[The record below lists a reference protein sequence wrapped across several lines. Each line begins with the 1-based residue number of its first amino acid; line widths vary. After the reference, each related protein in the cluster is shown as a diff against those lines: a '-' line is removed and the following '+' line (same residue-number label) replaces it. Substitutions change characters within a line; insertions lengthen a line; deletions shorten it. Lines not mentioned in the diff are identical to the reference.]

1 MPATNYC
8 PACGAPTELRQAHG
22 KLRPVC
28 VRCGR
33 VQFEDPK
40 VAAAAVVVQPG
51 HILLVQRRNAP
62 ARGMWTLPAGFVD
75 AGEDPRQAAA
85 REVAEETGL
94 EVEVGDVAD
103 VIFEP
108 AEGDRPATIV
118 IVYWASLRGGALKAG
133 DDALRTEFCP
143 LEHLPPIGFRS
154 TQAILERVR
163 QRSSSA
169 L

>member
-1 MPATNYC
+1 
-8 PACGAPTELRQAHG
+8 
-22 KLRPVC
+22 
-28 VRCGR
+28 

-40 VAAAAVVVQPG
+40 VAAASVVVQSG
-51 HILLVQRRNAP
+51 RILLVQRRNAP
-62 ARGMWTLPAGFVD
+62 ARGLWTLPAGFVD

-94 EVEVGDVAD
+94 EVEVGQVAD

-108 AEGDRPATIV
+108 AVGDHPATIV
-118 IVYWASLRGGALKAG
+118 IVFWASPRGGELKPG
-133 DDALRTEFCP
+133 DDALRSEFCA
-143 LEHLPPIGFRS
+143 LDNLPPIGFRS

-163 QRSSSA
+163 QRPSSA

>member
-1 MPATNYC
+1 MREPTYC
-8 PACGAPTELRQAHG
+8 PACGATTEPRQAHG
-22 KLRPVC
+22 RLRAVC

-33 VQFEDPK
+33 VQFDDPK
-40 VAAAAVVVQPG
+40 VAAACVVVQAG
-51 HILLVQRRNAP
+51 RILLVQRRNAP
-62 ARGMWTLPAGFVD
+62 ARGLWTLPAGFVD

-94 EVEVGDVAD
+94 EVEVGVVAD

-108 AEGDRPATIV
+108 AESDHPATIV
-118 IVYWASLRGGALKAG
+118 IVYWANPRGGELKPG
-133 DDALRTEFCP
+133 DDALRAEFCA
-143 LEHLPPIGFRS
+143 LDNLPPIGFRS

-163 QRSSSA
+163 QRPSSA